1 MGQSSTVNQHC
12 RSQNYEQV
20 KHRKCRTRKGQHMTK
35 QIEATLTSNRGKVYR
50 QIAEVFDS
58 LPDRFTATEL
68 YKAAKLESTH
78 TMQRRALIASVMVDA
93 FKCVSVRSDDGR
105 GRHWKKPGATH
116 DKR

>member
-1 MGQSSTVNQHC
+1 
-12 RSQNYEQV
+12 
-20 KHRKCRTRKGQHMTK
+20 MTK

-50 QIAEVFDS
+50 QIAAVFDS

-78 TMQRRALIASVMVDA
+78 AMQRRALIASVLSEA
-93 FKCVSVRSDDGR
+93 FKCVCVRSAGGR
-105 GRHWKKPGATH
+105 GRYWKKPGATH

>member
-1 MGQSSTVNQHC
+1 MSN
-12 RSQNYEQV
+12 
-20 KHRKCRTRKGQHMTK
+20 K

-50 QIAEVFDS
+50 QIAEVFDA

-68 YKAAKLESTH
+68 YNAAKLESTH
-78 TMQRRALIASVMVDA
+78 TMQRRALIASVLSET

-105 GRHWKKPGATH
+105 GRYWKKPRATH

>member
-1 MGQSSTVNQHC
+1 MQPEPASSATSFVRHGDICHSRGPTALHVSPGGYVVCENGV
-12 RSQNYEQV
+12 S
-20 KHRKCRTRKGQHMTK
+20 KG
-35 QIEATLTSNRGKVYR
+35 
-50 QIAEVFDS
+50 VFDA

-78 TMQRRALIASVMVDA
+78 AMQRRTLIASVLVDA
-93 FKCVSVRSDDGR
+93 FKCISIKSDGGR

>member
-1 MGQSSTVNQHC
+1 MSN
-12 RSQNYEQV
+12 
-20 KHRKCRTRKGQHMTK
+20 K

-50 QIAEVFDS
+50 QIAEVFDA

-78 TMQRRALIASVMVDA
+78 AMQRRTLIASVLADD
-93 FKCVSVRSDDGR
+93 FKCISIKSDGGR